1 MKKYEE
7 FIDSKFKL
15 VNIAAKRCRE
25 LRSGQIPRLHVAS
38 KNSAKIA
45 LEEVK
50 AGLVR
55 FEDLPPIKK
64 NIITDIESSLNSA

>member
-25 LRSGQIPRLHVAS
+25 IRSGQIPRIHIAS

-50 AGLVR
+50 AGLVF
-55 FEDLPPIKK
+55 FEDLPPIKQK
-64 NIITDIESSLNSA
+64 IVTTIESSLNSA